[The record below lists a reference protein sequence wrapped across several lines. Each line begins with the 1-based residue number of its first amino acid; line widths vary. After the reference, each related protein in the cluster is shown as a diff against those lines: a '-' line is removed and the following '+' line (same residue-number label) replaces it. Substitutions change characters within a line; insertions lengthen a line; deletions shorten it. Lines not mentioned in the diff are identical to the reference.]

1 MPDVRF
7 RSASIQ
13 KRDVIDSL
21 LPKILCNCR
30 NRQAAR
36 RQALAAM
43 MNANLPWAR
52 VPRLASAYFR

>member
-21 LPKILCNCR
+21 LLKILCKCR

-36 RQALAAM
+36 RQTLAAM
-43 MNANLPWAR
+43 MNANLPWTR